1 MGLAADAP
9 ANPRRSALPQAF
21 VLCLAES
28 SAAPA
33 TTTPTVFGRYAPCR
47 LPPRLGCEGASVRL
61 FPNVVSEEE
70 SETGSAPLRRTLRSS
85 PAQARARSLDSGT
98 GRGWR
103 FRVQDAELG
112 DEPTDTQ
119 QLASAGPRLEAWIF
133 WRTSP
138 YAPCRPTR
146 STAERDPPL
155 LRVSCSR
162 APARLGTLVACAL
175 HGPASPRSTSDRR
188 TSTGDRFIH
197 SCPGAETQAGTLPAT
212 RPADVGARLRDTVPC

>member
-1 MGLAADAP
+1 MLPRTRGVQPFRRLLFFALR
-9 ANPRRSALPQAF
+9 NHPRRQ
-21 VLCLAES
+21 
-28 SAAPA
+28 
-33 TTTPTVFGRYAPCR
+33 
-47 LPPRLGCEGASVRL
+47 PRLHRQYSAGMLPAGCLHVSVVKVRQYAF

-85 PAQARARSLDSGT
+85 PARARARSLDSGT

-103 FRVQDAELG
+103 FRVQGAELG